1 MHKVLLSVLLGAV
14 LIVTGSSAALALQS
28 GGVAYGDLETGRV
41 SGIGFNTL
49 DVDLEYTIME
59 IGGKKVIYPPTSI
72 LNLVTGG
79 TGGRAFHPVLIKV
92 TNTTKAD
99 HGFDLSADSAY
110 AAPTS
115 MHVQVVVKPG
125 ETKYIGI
132 PISDL
137 TYVTANSILRY
148 KCQLHA
154 GHLGG
159 TLMILTK

>member
-1 MHKVLLSVLLGAV
+1 MHKVLLSVLLSAV
-14 LIVTGSSAALALQS
+14 LIAAGSSTVWALQS
-28 GGVAYGDLETGRV
+28 GGVEIGDLE
-41 SGIGFNTL
+41 SGSVVGQPFKTL
-49 DVDLEYTIME
+49 DVDLEFNALE
-59 IGGKKVIYPPTSI
+59 IGGKKVWYPPVQI
-72 LNLVTGG
+72 LDLVSGG
-79 TGGRAFHPVLIKV
+79 TGGRPLSPVLLKV
-92 TNTTKAD
+92 TNNLTTE

-115 MHVQVVVKPG
+115 MHINIVLKPG

-137 TYVTANSILRY
+137 SYVTANSVLKY

-154 GHLGG
+154 AHLGG

>member
-1 MHKVLLSVLLGAV
+1 MHKVLLSVLLRAM
-14 LIVTGSSAALALQS
+14 LIATGYSAALALQS
-28 GGVAYGDLETGRV
+28 GGVAYGSLETGNV
-41 SGIGFNTL
+41 SGIAFNKL
-49 DVDLEYTIME
+49 DVDLVFTIME

-79 TGGRAFHPVLIKV
+79 TGGRAFSPVLLKV
-92 TNTTKAD
+92 TNNTKAE
-99 HGFDLSADSAY
+99 HGFDLSADSPY

-115 MHVQVVVKPG
+115 MHIKTVVKAG

-137 TYVTANSILRY
+137 TYVTANSILKY
-148 KCQLHA
+148 KCQLHP

-159 TLMILTK
+159 TMMILTK

>member
-1 MHKVLLSVLLGAV
+1 MHKVLLSVLFSAV
-14 LIVTGSSAALALQS
+14 LIAAGSSTGLALQS

-49 DVDLEYTIME
+49 DVDLEFTIME
-59 IGGKKVIYPPTSI
+59 MGGKKVIYPPTSI

-79 TGGRAFHPVLIKV
+79 TGGRAFSPVLLKV
-92 TNTTKAD
+92 TNTTKAE
-99 HGFDLSADSAY
+99 HGFDLSADSPY

-115 MHVQVVVKPG
+115 MHIKTVVKPG

-137 TYVTANSILRY
+137 TYVTANSILKY

>member
-1 MHKVLLSVLLGAV
+1 MHKVLLSVLLSAV
-14 LIVTGSSAALALQS
+14 LIAAGSSAAWALQS

-41 SGIGFNTL
+41 SGIAFNSL
-49 DVDLEYTIME
+49 DVDIELTAME
-59 IGGKKVIYPPTSI
+59 IGGKKVWYPPTSV
-72 LNLVTGG
+72 LNLVAGG
-79 TGGRAFHPVLIKV
+79 TGGRAFRPVLIKL
-92 TNTTKAD
+92 TNTLKAE

-115 MHVQVVVKPG
+115 MHIKTTLKPG

-137 TYVTANSILRY
+137 TYVTANSVLKY

-154 GHLGG
+154 AHLGG
-159 TLMILTK
+159 TLLILTK

>member
-1 MHKVLLSVLLGAV
+1 MHKVLLSVLLSAV
-14 LIVTGSSAALALQS
+14 LIAAGSSAALALQS

-49 DVDLEYTIME
+49 DVDLEFTIME

-79 TGGRAFHPVLIKV
+79 TGGRAHHPVLLKV
-92 TNTTKAD
+92 TNATKAD
-99 HGFDLSADSAY
+99 HGFDLSADSPY

-115 MHVQVVVKPG
+115 MHVKTVVKPG

-137 TYVTANSILRY
+137 SYVTANNILKY
-148 KCQLHA
+148 KCQLHP

-159 TLMILTK
+159 TMMILTK